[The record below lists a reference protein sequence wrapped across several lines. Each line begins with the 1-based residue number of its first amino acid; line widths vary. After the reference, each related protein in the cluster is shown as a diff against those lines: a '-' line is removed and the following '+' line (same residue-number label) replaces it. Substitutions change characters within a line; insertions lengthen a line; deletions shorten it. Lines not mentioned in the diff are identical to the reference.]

1 MLPDTVTYLLHV
13 KGFEQLKVLKKTH
26 LRFDSDL
33 KALDQ
38 VLFHFNQIHQP
49 WIPKEDWLQCQL
61 ALAEG
66 FTNAVRHAHKQFS
79 SKVPIEIELSLS
91 RQSLEIRIWDY
102 GPPFDM
108 ETFVNTVY
116 SRNSRVEGG
125 RGLEILQKIAD
136 RLSYDRTD
144 ENRNCLVIVKQFL

>member
-1 MLPDTVTYLLHV
+1 MPDVVTCLLRV

-26 LRFDSDL
+26 LKFESDL

-49 WIPKEDWLQCQL
+49 WIPQEDWLQCQL

-66 FTNAVRHAHKQFS
+66 FTNAVRHAHSQLS
-79 SKVPIEIELSLS
+79 SKMPIEIELSLS
-91 RQSLEIRIWDY
+91 QQSLEIRIWDY
-102 GPPFDM
+102 GPPFDL
-108 ETFVNTVY
+108 EAFVNSIRY
-116 SRNSRVEGG
+116 RNSRVEGG

-136 RLSYDRTD
+136 RLSYVRTD
-144 ENRNCLVIVKQFL
+144 ENRNCLVIVKHFS